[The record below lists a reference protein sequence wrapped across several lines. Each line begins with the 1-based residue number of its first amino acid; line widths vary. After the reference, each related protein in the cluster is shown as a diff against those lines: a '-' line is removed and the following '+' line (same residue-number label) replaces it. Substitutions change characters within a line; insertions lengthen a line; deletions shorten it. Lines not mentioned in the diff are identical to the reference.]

1 MIPIQT
7 SLTKLLGIESPI
19 VSAPMAGA
27 SGGALAAQV
36 TLAGGF
42 GFVGAGY
49 EPPDSLTRE
58 LGIARQLLQHTDDDA
73 PLPIGVGFL
82 AWQLEKS
89 PDRAEQL
96 LSIVLEH
103 RVQAVW
109 LAFGQDL
116 GRWADYV
123 RNHDKNAGSAKAVK
137 IFVQLST
144 VEQAHWAIKECKAD
158 VIVAQG
164 NEAGG
169 HGLGA
174 SLPLLTLCPLI
185 ADVVKSLNGPPLIAA
200 GGLAIGAQIASL
212 LTLGAQG
219 VVLGTRFL
227 LSPESLYT
235 DSHRQALIAAD
246 SSQSVRTMA
255 FDYARNT
262 LGWPEGID
270 GRGLRNGT
278 KLFSPGVMAF
288 TGSTFKSSIIA
299 TVVDYERGTDIAVIQ
314 KKLAEAIKTGD
325 NTRMVVW
332 AGSGV
337 GLMTKTMPAQ
347 DIVNELHEE
356 CVRHL
361 RGAGDLVVNA

>member
-7 SLTKLLGIESPI
+7 SLTKLLGIKSPI

-42 GFVGAGY
+42 GFLGAGY
-49 EPPDSLTRE
+49 EPPDVLTRE
-58 LGIARQLLQHTDDDA
+58 LGIARQLLQHTDHDA

-123 RNHDKNAGSAKAVK
+123 RIHDENAGSAKAVK

-144 VEQAHWAIKECKAD
+144 VEQAHWAVKECKAD

-169 HGLGA
+169 HGLGP
-174 SLPLLTLCPLI
+174 SLPLLTLFPLI

-262 LGWPEGID
+262 LGWPDGID

-278 KLFSPGVMAF
+278 
-288 TGSTFKSSIIA
+288 
-299 TVVDYERGTDIAVIQ
+299 VVDYERGMDVAVIQ
-314 KKLAEAIKTGD
+314 EKLAQAIKAGD
-325 NTRMVVW
+325 STRMVVW
-332 AGSGV
+332 AGSGI